1 MEGKSGN
8 DAGTSSTDPEPS
20 STPTPVT
27 FKYVPPRI
35 DDEYYQAAIPE
46 LRPLKS
52 KRDGLYI
59 FLFISKTLLI
69 HCVDEYRDVCSDYR
83 VSSNTVDNMPEC
95 SGTTSVALSTS
106 TSNLV
111 FLLFRISY
119 LVPKPNGIH
128 IT

>member
-8 DAGTSSTDPEPS
+8 DAEYSSATSEPS

-52 KRDGLYI
+52 KRDGLFI
-59 FLFISKTLLI
+59 FLFLCKSLLMR
-69 HCVDEYRDVCSDYR
+69 CVDEYRDVCSDYR
-83 VSSNTVDNMPEC
+83 VSTSAVDNMPVC
-95 SGTTSVALSTS
+95 AGITV
-106 TSNLV
+106 
-111 FLLFRISY
+111 
-119 LVPKPNGIH
+119 VPLIFDD
-128 IT
+128 I